1 MPSRRKAPLAKV
13 KVWDGAGKVRH
24 TNGNELYPW
33 GVMEGMS
40 SDDRFGLQGD
50 PEVREERRVR
60 FGSEHTETLFLVM
73 ASLSA
78 LISTGLALMGGWDWS
93 SFLCALTLPVA
104 LWGWGLWFKARRTAT
119 PFKHLG
125 LMVYLTM
132 LGLRYA
138 AELVSDAQAGA
149 ALDGWNLGMLVF
161 SVGGVVYLATQ
172 RHVERSSS

>member
-1 MPSRRKAPLAKV
+1 MPSRPKAPLAKV
-13 KVWDGAGKVRH
+13 KVWDGVGKVRR

-50 PEVREERRVR
+50 PEVREARRVR
-60 FGSEHTETLFLVM
+60 FGSEHIETLFLVM

-93 SFLCALTLPVA
+93 SFLLTLTLPVA
-104 LWGWGLWFKARRTAT
+104 LWGWGLSFKARRTAT

-132 LGLRYA
+132 IGLRYA
-138 AELVSDAQAGA
+138 AELVADAQAGA
-149 ALDGWNLGMLVF
+149 AFDGWNVGMLAF
-161 SVGGVVYLATQ
+161 SVIGVLYLATQ
-172 RHVERSSS
+172 RRTERPSS